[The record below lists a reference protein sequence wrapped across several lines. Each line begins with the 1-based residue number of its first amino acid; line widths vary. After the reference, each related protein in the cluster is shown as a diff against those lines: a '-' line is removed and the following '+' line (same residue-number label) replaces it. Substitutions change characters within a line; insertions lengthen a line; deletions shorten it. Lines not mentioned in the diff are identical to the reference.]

1 MRRDRKWSE
10 FELRHGIGREE
21 WSMVVPPR
29 NIQLNT
35 EEKFHSIRRYYI
47 YERYLLYCSIL
58 VEKLD
63 NKFNGK
69 SGRMEGKC
77 QIPIVGYPWSG
88 KINRNFLLSSF
99 ATHFYSYSSD
109 VPTSKFGISI
119 PKNGI
124 LYRILKISWASWC
137 ALCVRHRV
145 VYISMNYL
153 ECYAKEVN

>member
-1 MRRDRKWSE
+1 MRRDRKWNK

-58 VEKLD
+58 VEKFD

-124 LYRILKISWASWC
+124 LYRILKISWAS
-137 ALCVRHRV
+137 CVWDIDSCIFRW
-145 VYISMNYL
+145 II
-153 ECYAKEVN
+153 